1 MEFLGGVTIFT
12 LQTFRKI
19 VMTAAAKKRRL
30 THKKKIPP
38 FPRRRFWGLL
48 QISTFHKY
56 GGHNHNNHFWA
67 RKKFLTPLISEF
79 SLPSQGNGMEIS
91 HIVAKVKFFRSPTVS
106 SHITFS
112 QETHS
117 SEKSSWR
124 CYSVEVC
131 STSLNGFGDGR
142 DQKSMQEEFAV
153 CYPII
158 DYYMDSQSAT
168 PVSWLFA

>member
-30 THKKKIPP
+30 THKKIPP

-106 SHITFS
+106 SHYTS
-112 QETHS
+112 LSRKKLT
-117 SEKSSWR
+117 SEKPSWR

-131 STSLNGFGDGR
+131 STSLNGFGDGEMGVI
-142 DQKSMQEEFAV
+142 KSQCKSRNSQFA
-153 CYPII
+153 IL
-158 DYYMDSQSAT
+158 S
-168 PVSWLFA
+168 